1 MLTTEQLRAVHG
13 ATSVAMAY
21 GFKVEVEPHGLMR
34 FRKGRDSGTCE
45 VRDRPHARTAHLASW
60 RTGSRDAL
68 NELRDALRAA

>member
-1 MLTTEQLRAVHG
+1 VTTEQLRAVHG
-13 ATSVAMAY
+13 ATNVAMAY

-45 VRDRPHARTAHLASW
+45 VRDNGQRTAHLTSW

-68 NELRDALRAA
+68 TELRDALRVA